1 MLPRAGRNA
10 NNFGSGTTNDLGEFR
25 ISGLRAGRYKVTGF
39 PPQGSR
45 ALNSKDGSGAKEQSI
60 YLTTYYPSV
69 LDEGEALAVE
79 VHSGTETRINFG
91 LLAGRAYRVCGS
103 VTGMSIKGGMTE
115 IMLQGRGTAR
125 SQTAQQGLVEG
136 GRFEFANVLP
146 GSYVA
151 MLIVYRVDGG
161 EQAIQMLRLGQPIE
175 VSNAP
180 VDGLR
185 LQPEVG
191 GQVRGKFR
199 LDAGQKIDWSQLTVT
214 LVAVEKNGAE
224 VGWEVGMGLPINS
237 SVNSDGTFELK
248 NVSGGDYQ
256 LVVGSRSKDFR
267 DYFTKSVN
275 LDGRDVADSG
285 FPVSPEPYLDVVISA
300 NGGSIAGTVVDG
312 NGQPVANATI
322 VDVPTGEHRMRRDL
336 YQREISDE
344 SGHFSLRGLNPG
356 KYTVLAFEELQED
369 FRRSEFLKTYET
381 RGETL
386 QLEEGARKSVVLKLI
401 PYDSGVP

>member
-1 MLPRAGRNA
+1 ML
-10 NNFGSGTTNDLGEFR
+10 L
-25 ISGLRAGRYKVTGF
+25 
-39 PPQGSR
+39 
-45 ALNSKDGSGAKEQSI
+45 
-60 YLTTYYPSV
+60 
-69 LDEGEALAVE
+69 
-79 VHSGTETRINFG
+79 
-91 LLAGRAYRVCGS
+91 
-103 VTGMSIKGGMTE
+103 
-115 IMLQGRGTAR
+115 
-125 SQTAQQGLVEG
+125 
-136 GRFEFANVLP
+136 
-146 GSYVA
+146 
-151 MLIVYRVDGG
+151 VYRVDGG
-161 EQAIQMLRLGQPIE
+161 EQAIQMLRLDQPIE

-185 LQPEVG
+185 LQPEVD

-199 LDAGQKIDWSQLTVT
+199 LDAGQKIDWSQLTAT
-214 LVAVEKNGAE
+214 LVSAEKNRIEPA
-224 VGWEVGMGLPINS
+224 WEGGMGLPRNS
-237 SVNSDGTFELK
+237 GVNSDGTFELK
-248 NVSGGDYQ
+248 NVPGGDYL

-300 NGGSIAGTVVDG
+300 NGGTIAGTVVDG
-312 NGQPVANATI
+312 NGQPVANAT
-322 VDVPTGEHRMRRDL
+322 VVNVPSGEHRMRRDL
-336 YQREISDE
+336 YQRETSDE